1 MRNEHRRYLDQWR
14 FPGKEL
20 IRFLGADDV
29 GLRLDGHLELSGRK
43 SKNGCLQ
50 KHNSERKW

>member
-1 MRNEHRRYLDQWR
+1 MRNGCRQYLDQWR

-20 IRFLGADDV
+20 IRFLGVDDV
-29 GLRLDGHLELSGRK
+29 GLRLDDHLELPGRK

-50 KHNSERKW
+50 KYNSEGEW